1 MPENSVPYPH
11 IIAMQTYG
19 THRIKSPRTQQ
30 FISAFKLGYTTAVR
44 DVLTHIYPDGVQDV
58 TPTRASYHY
67 VHFEK
72 RITTRHGYL
81 LFRFSDANVQ
91 QAELLTQGVLRPA
104 IYRWLDEQWQEF
116 PSASHRDGYA
126 PLIGRDKPAFTPQGI
141 TIASLHEDDTSANV
155 GIIVERVQRSAQ
167 DKPWWWFSGDTYPHK
182 ETLKQWGCRWSK
194 KRRSWYFIGEHLP
207 QALQDL
213 VASQDEAQT
222 ISTPDTPAVPDIPDD
237 DAPCSLQEAEQI
249 LGVTLSAGKSTD
261 TKQSDTPTPPSSS
274 NAQDDTEEKPAIRVI
289 APEALPEHLQV
300 ALTDIRNKPTVAP
313 AKAVSTGKYLTIEQN
328 YCGEL
333 SGDITGNVH
342 CFGYAIHEETLVYLN
357 LGGPKMACEAI
368 RAKLSKGQSV
378 NLHFEDAPSLE
389 LTTGEG
395 ETGKLGA
402 FVQNISEARYTS
414 MILVHEMMTE
424 PNYGGK
430 STTFIFRTS
439 HEQAIAQLKQHI
451 TALVNIPIFEAWSE
465 YLWLAGQAALLIRKT
480 RAGGGVDLWTV
491 ELDVDAWTRLITG
504 GLEMGVLSFPEMAIA
519 QVN

>member
-1 MPENSVPYPH
+1 VPENPVPYPH

-44 DVLTHIYPDGVQDV
+44 DVLTHAYPDDAQDV

-67 VHFEK
+67 VNFEK

-81 LFRFSDANVQ
+81 LFRFSDAEVQ
-91 QAELLTQGVLRPA
+91 QAELLTKGVLRPA

-116 PSASHRDGYA
+116 PSAIHRDSYA
-126 PLIGRDKPAFTPQGI
+126 PLIGRDKPAFTPNGL
-141 TIASLHEDDTSANV
+141 TIASLHEDDTSANE

-167 DKPWWWFSGDTYPHK
+167 DKPWWWFSGDTYAHK

-207 QALQDL
+207 AALQDL
-213 VASQDEAQT
+213 VASQEET
-222 ISTPDTPAVPDIPDD
+222 PSPSTPDTPAVPD

-249 LGVTLSAGKSTD
+249 LGVKLSAGKSANI
-261 TKQSDTPTPPSSS
+261 KQDDAPAPPPSA
-274 NAQDDTEEKPAIRVI
+274 NAQDGVEEKPAIRVI

-300 ALTDIRNKPTVAP
+300 ALTDIRNKPISAP
-313 AKAVSTGKYLTIEQN
+313 AKAVSTSKYLTIEQS

-395 ETGKLGA
+395 ETGKLDA

-439 HEQAIAQLKQHI
+439 HEQAIAQLKQHV

-465 YLWLAGQAALLIRKT
+465 YLWLAGQAALLVRKT
-480 RAGGGVDLWTV
+480 RAGGGIDLWTV

-504 GLEMGVLSFPEMAIA
+504 GLEMGVYHFQKLNTP
-519 QVN
+519 NHP